1 MVATGRGWPKGIGMR
16 IGYVSI
22 PGRGATDACV
32 AAAVTLL
39 RARGIVLSGAVQVA
53 APGADQHPCEMDLA
67 VLPDGPVYRI
77 SQELGAAA
85 RGCRLDGDV
94 LETAAVEA
102 MARMDE
108 TQVLVVNK
116 YGKLEAEGRGFVPL
130 MIRALDQG
138 LPVLV
143 GVNQMNLA
151 GFLDFAAGQATAL
164 PADPQAIAAW
174 VTAQD

>member
-1 MVATGRGWPKGIGMR
+1 MR

-22 PGRGATDACV
+22 KGRGATDACV
-32 AAAVTLL
+32 AGAVALL
-39 RARGIVLSGAVQVA
+39 QANGVTLSGAVQVTA
-53 APGADQHPCEMDLA
+53 AGADQHPCEMDLA
-67 VLPDGPVYRI
+67 VLPDGPIYRI
-77 SQELGAAA
+77 SQDLGPQSV
-85 RGCRLDGDV
+85 GCRLDGGV

-102 MARMDE
+102 MARMAG
-108 TQVLVVNK
+108 TQALIVNK
-116 YGKLEAEGRGFVPL
+116 FGKLEAEGRGFVPL

-143 GVNQMNLA
+143 GVNQMNLP

-174 VTAQD
+174 VMA